1 MVRDKNIG
9 NCRVSKG
16 GRITIPKEVREKLSV
31 KDGNFVDFLLTRYGS
46 IKIIKFE
53 FDWKKAMKQID
64 SLRKAKITAKLTSM
78 KIYLYAGY
86 LFYPV

>member
-9 NCRVSKG
+9 HCRVLKG

-31 KDGNFVDFLLTRYGS
+31 KDGDFVDYLLSKYGS

-53 FDWKKAMKQID
+53 FDWKKAIKQID
-64 SLRKAKITAKLTSM
+64 SLRKRKLLLS
-78 KIYLYAGY
+78 
-86 LFYPV
+86 

>member
-9 NCRVSKG
+9 HCKVVKG
-16 GRITIPKEVREKLSV
+16 GRITIPKEVREKLGI
-31 KDGNFVDFLLTRYGS
+31 KDGDFVDFLLTRYGS

-64 SLRKAKITAKLTSM
+64 SLRNRKLLLS
-78 KIYLYAGY
+78 
-86 LFYPV
+86 

>member
-1 MVRDKNIG
+1 MVGDKNIG
-9 NCRVSKG
+9 HCRVLRG

-31 KDGNFVDFLLTRYGS
+31 KNEDFIDFLLTSYGS

-64 SLRKAKITAKLTSM
+64 ILRKRKLLQS
-78 KIYLYAGY
+78 
-86 LFYPV
+86 